1 MNKLSQHKLAEV
13 LDDFR
18 TIISV
23 DELDRS
29 KHGKDAWPIL
39 IKTDL
44 EPANMPIAV
53 VRPSTVNELRAFVE
67 AANSRK
73 ISIIPY
79 GAGSGVVGGVVP
91 ERPAVSIDLK
101 NLNGIIDF
109 DPTNL
114 MIQSFSGTSAIKV
127 EQYLNKRG
135 YTLGHYPQ
143 SLSLATVGGLV
154 ATRSSGTFS
163 SKYGNI
169 EDLVV
174 SLEIVL
180 PDGQLISNK
189 EIPRSSTGPRL
200 LDLFVGSEGTFG
212 IITKVTLKIFP
223 LPEKRCFRGIA
234 FDHLK
239 HAIKSV
245 RNLYEKGLNP
255 AVIRLYD
262 AAEAEHHFEKVKLP
276 VGQNLLILGFDGP
289 KRVVDVEEQL
299 TLEVCKSYEGKDLG
313 REIGENW
320 EKSRFDASWLEKGN
334 ESDLRIAD
342 AIEISGN
349 WSDLLAIYTNVT
361 SKLTSLTDKT
371 WVHFSHFYPQGGS
384 IYFIVFASGETKE
397 ETVNKYYRIWEET
410 MKEVLSHNGSISH
423 HHGVGKIR
431 SPWLRE
437 ELGTS
442 FNLLKIIK
450 QSIDKNNILN
460 PGKLGLPSYSE
471 GEENIYEK
479 A

>member
-1 MNKLSQHKLAEV
+1 MNKLSQNMLLEV
-13 LDDFR
+13 LNDFR
-18 TIISV
+18 NIVSL
-23 DELDRS
+23 DESDRT

-39 IKTDL
+39 MKTEL
-44 EPANMPIAV
+44 ESTNVPMAV
-53 VRPSTVNELRAFVE
+53 VRPNTVDELSALMKV
-67 AANSRK
+67 ANSK
-73 ISIIPY
+73 KLSVIPY
-79 GAGSGVVGGVVP
+79 GGGSGVVGGVVP
-91 ERPAVSIDLK
+91 DRPTISIDLK
-101 NLNGIIDF
+101 NLEGIIDF
-109 DPTNL
+109 DQTNL
-114 MIQSFSGTSAIKV
+114 MIRTFSGTSALKV
-127 EQYLNKRG
+127 EKYLNEKG

-143 SLSLATVGGLV
+143 SLPLATVGGLV

-169 EDLVV
+169 EDLLV

-180 PDGQLISNK
+180 PDGQVISNK

-200 LDLFVGSEGTFG
+200 LDLFVGSEGTLG

-223 LPEKRCFRGIA
+223 LPEKRCFRGVA
-234 FDHLK
+234 FDSLGQ
-239 HAIKSV
+239 AVKSV
-245 RNLYEKGLNP
+245 RSLYEKGLNP

-262 AAEAEHHFEKVKLP
+262 VAEAEHHFEKANLP
-276 VGQNLLILGFDGP
+276 DCRNLLILGFDGP
-289 KRVVDVEEQL
+289 ERVVDVEELL
-299 TLEVCKSYEGKDLG
+299 TLEVCKSYGGNDLG

-320 EKSRFDASWLEKGN
+320 ERDRFDASWLEKGN
-334 ESDLRIAD
+334 ESDLKVAD

-361 SKLTSLTDKT
+361 RKLTGLTDKT
-371 WVHFSHFYPQGGS
+371 WGHFSHFYPQGGS

-397 ETVNKYYRIWEET
+397 EAINKYYKIWEET
-410 MKEVLSHNGSISH
+410 MKEVLANNGSISH

-442 FNLLKIIK
+442 FHLLKTIK
-450 QSIDKNNILN
+450 QSIDKHNILN
-460 PGKLGLPSYSE
+460 PGKLGLPSYNE
-471 GEENIYEK
+471 GEEDHYEK